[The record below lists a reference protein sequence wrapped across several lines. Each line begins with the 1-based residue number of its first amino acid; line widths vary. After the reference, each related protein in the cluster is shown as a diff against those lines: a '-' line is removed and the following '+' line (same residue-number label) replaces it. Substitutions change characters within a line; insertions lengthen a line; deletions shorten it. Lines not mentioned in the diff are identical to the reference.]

1 VLYDGGRE
9 FPAIA
14 LIDRS
19 LESTLNDALSNR
31 VTLFREYMDLTR
43 IRTTHYEEVLREFY
57 HAKYSSNRPDVIV
70 ALRGRPLDFLLKHNA
85 ELFPAVPIVSSAMD
99 PRQVNARTLP
109 PNVTG
114 TSLHITYWPTLA
126 LALTLQPETQH
137 VVVVIGASP
146 NDRALEALVRD
157 ELREHEHQLKLTY
170 LIGLPIDAVMQ
181 QVRTL
186 PPRTVILFVVHPAFP
201 WVAG

>member
-1 VLYDGGRE
+1 
-9 FPAIA
+9 
-14 LIDRS
+14 
-19 LESTLNDALSNR
+19 
-31 VTLFREYMDLTR
+31 
-43 IRTTHYEEVLREFY
+43 
-57 HAKYSSNRPDVIV
+57 
-70 ALRGRPLDFLLKHNA
+70 
-85 ELFPAVPIVSSAMD
+85 
-99 PRQVNARTLP
+99 
-109 PNVTG
+109 
-114 TSLHITYWPTLA
+114 
-126 LALTLQPETQH
+126 